1 MLKLS
6 ILLLLTLPIAA
17 QTQAVVSAD
26 SSSSANP
33 IPDNS
38 YQTSQPASSPNTTN
52 QDYFGRVLGPR
63 REGAPIASFAG
74 TATYVFTD
82 GYAGHNRSLW
92 GFTATPEVNFG
103 KYLGLQADFTQ
114 LYMSGIYPGRNRLI
128 LAAGPRINFA
138 PRSKFTPF
146 IFLEG
151 GEIRLTQQNLYN
163 ISDWNPV
170 AKAGFGFDH
179 KLKHGFGFQLIPGE
193 YIGQYQDDGT
203 WLHSFS
209 ARAGLS
215 FSLFR

>member
-6 ILLLLTLPIAA
+6 ILLLFTLPIAA
-17 QTQAVVSAD
+17 QTQAAVSAE
-26 SSSSANP
+26 SSATT
-33 IPDNS
+33 ISDNS
-38 YQTSQPASSPNTTN
+38 NQPSQPASSPNTN
-52 QDYFGRVLGPR
+52 NPGYFSRVLGSR
-63 REGAPIASFAG
+63 REGTPVASFAATG
-74 TATYVFTD
+74 TYVFTD
-82 GYAGHNRSLW
+82 GYLNHNRSLW

-151 GEIRLTQQNLYN
+151 GEVRLTQQNLYN

-209 ARAGLS
+209 ARAGFS
-215 FSLFR
+215 FNLFH

>member
-1 MLKLS
+1 MLRLS
-6 ILLLLTLPIAA
+6 VILLLTLPIAA
-17 QTQAVVSAD
+17 QTQATMSAN
-26 SSSSANP
+26 SSSSATT
-33 IPDNS
+33 ISDNS
-38 YQTSQPASSPNTTN
+38 TQASSATAPSSTQNEG
-52 QDYFGRVLGPR
+52 YFHRYLGER
-63 REGAPIASFAG
+63 RQGAPVASFAA

-82 GYAGHNRSLW
+82 GYLNHNRSLW

-128 LAAGPRINFA
+128 LAAGPRFNFA

-151 GEIRLTQQNLYN
+151 GEVRLTSLGAYN

-170 AKAGFGFDH
+170 AKGGFGFDH

-193 YIGQYQDDGT
+193 YIGQYQDNGT

-209 ARAGLS
+209 ARAGFS
-215 FSLFR
+215 FNLY